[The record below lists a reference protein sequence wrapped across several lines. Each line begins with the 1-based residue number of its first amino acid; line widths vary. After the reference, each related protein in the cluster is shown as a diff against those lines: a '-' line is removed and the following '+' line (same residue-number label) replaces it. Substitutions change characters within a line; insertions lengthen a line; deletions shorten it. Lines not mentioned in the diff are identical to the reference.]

1 MTCHTS
7 AGARAVTAGGRS
19 WHAVLGACLH
29 QLEPLPA
36 DANLGIVYLSDALAP
51 MADDIV
57 RALRERTGVR
67 DWLGACGDAVLGG
80 PGGASED
87 GLAVLV
93 TSLPEAG
100 FRISPSPSTLPA
112 RMGLLLAHAELGEGE
127 PTAILSDLAR
137 HGARSVV
144 GGLAAAGRSPV
155 QIADTVMAGA
165 AVCVGFRD
173 DLPVFGGMAAA
184 GSPMGP
190 IHRVTSAVGADV
202 LALDGRPAL
211 EVMSDELGDLF
222 RHAGERYASRLW
234 LADRSEGVSG
244 VEALRMRRIVAVDAG
259 RGALRLEGGRPGS
272 AVRLMHPDPAGSLA
286 RVRGLARDLG
296 AKLAGRP
303 PIAAIY
309 LASRHRGR
317 SLFGPS
323 ADEIGLLRE
332 ELGPVPLIGL
342 VTDAEIYDGAVHE
355 AAGVLVLIG

>member
-36 DANLGIVYLSDALAP
+36 DANLGIVYLSEALAP

-80 PGGASED
+80 PGGASAD

-144 GGLAAAGRSPV
+144 GGLAAAADRRCRSP
-155 QIADTVMAGA
+155 T
-165 AVCVGFRD
+165 R
-173 DLPVFGGMAAA
+173 
-184 GSPMGP
+184 SW
-190 IHRVTSAVGADV
+190 
-202 LALDGRPAL
+202 PAL
-211 EVMSDELGDLF
+211 RSVS
-222 RHAGERYASRLW
+222 ASATTCRFSAAW
-234 LADRSEGVSG
+234 PPPARPWARST
-244 VEALRMRRIVAVDAG
+244 A
-259 RGALRLEGGRPGS
+259 
-272 AVRLMHPDPAGSLA
+272 
-286 RVRGLARDLG
+286 
-296 AKLAGRP
+296 
-303 PIAAIY
+303 
-309 LASRHRGR
+309 
-317 SLFGPS
+317 
-323 ADEIGLLRE
+323 
-332 ELGPVPLIGL
+332 
-342 VTDAEIYDGAVHE
+342 
-355 AAGVLVLIG
+355 